1 MRAKRLDIRAIFVAV
16 AVGLV
21 FPASDAKAQQSG
33 GVWRLSPEPNGTRA
47 VEARKEPTVVV
58 VSEPRIPQR
67 HVFPRFPVLV
77 TLVPAILM
85 SDGSVFANF
94 GFGYEPVY
102 RSCSG
107 AVVVG
112 QPTVVASN
120 GVVLSQPQRPTY
132 TQPVPNQ
139 QTASQQ
145 FARANL
151 AGTAVVSDAA
161 QSSCFNRDASGRVF
175 VYRF

>member
-1 MRAKRLDIRAIFVAV
+1 MRAKRLDLRSILVAALGWMV
-16 AVGLV
+16 AAG
-21 FPASDAKAQQSG
+21 AAQAQQSG

-47 VEARKEPTVVV
+47 VEARKEPVVV
-58 VSEPRIPQR
+58 VVPEQR
-67 HVFPRFPVLV
+67 YRQPHVFPRYPVAA

-85 SDGSVFANF
+85 SDGSVLANF

-112 QPTVVASN
+112 EPTVVAGN
-120 GVVLSQPQRPTY
+120 GVVLSQQQRPTY

-145 FARANL
+145 LAQSNL
-151 AGTAVVSDAA
+151 SRQVLVSGAA
-161 QSSCFNRDASGRVF
+161 QSSCFSRDGAGRVF